1 MRIHPVCRTVRGA
14 KGLTIRQILQE
25 HGIYVDSPCD
35 GQGVCGQCKVR
46 VDPPEAVPETP
57 HANISSEEAQAGVR
71 LACQGIP
78 EDDIKVLLPPTYR
91 LDAQQLPVDET
102 ILINRYRAEGSIQ
115 PAVQVREAEGRF
127 WFSHADAPAQEF
139 PLQDWTPGV
148 TPKGLALDLGTTT
161 LAASL
166 VCLST
171 GRELASA
178 GRINPQ
184 IDYGHDV
191 LTRIQRASDPEG
203 LELLASSVHKGIQEL
218 IQEICSQAGARPEHI
233 LDAVVGG
240 NTTMLQICARED
252 PSPLGRLPFTVGLA
266 SGCSYPALRFGLN
279 LHSQARVYVPP
290 IAHAFVGS
298 DISAGLVAIQGFFES
313 ADRMFF
319 LDVGTNG
326 EMGLSTG
333 QVRLLTSTAAGP
345 AFEGSGLRSGMRAA
359 PGAIQAVSFDGNDL
373 QLQIIGPKDQKAH
386 GICGSGLL
394 DLVHTLLEIGVLD
407 PSGRLLSRDE
417 LPDMPQT
424 VVSRV
429 QKLDGK
435 AALKLA
441 DTVWL
446 TQGDIRQLQLAKGA
460 VRTGIDFLLHK
471 AGLDCRELDRVIVGG
486 GFGNVLRP
494 ASLEGVG
501 MLPPGTG
508 EKVLFAGNTSQL
520 GCVRL
525 LLSAAARSKLEQDM
539 VGVEHIGLAQ
549 DAAFMD
555 TFVQNMVFP
564 EPKSLSL
571 ELSPVDGEM

>member
-1 MRIHPVCRTVRGA
+1 M
-14 KGLTIRQILQE
+14 GLTIRQALQE
-25 HGIYVDSPCD
+25 QGIYVDSPCD
-35 GQGVCGQCKVR
+35 GQGVCGQCKIR
-46 VDPPEAVPETP
+46 VEPAEAVPETL
-57 HANISSEEAQAGVR
+57 HANISTEEAQAGIR
-71 LACQGIP
+71 LACQAIP
-78 EDDIKVLLPPTYR
+78 EDDIQVFLPPTYR
-91 LDAQQLPVDET
+91 LDAQQAPVDET
-102 ILINRYRAEGSIQ
+102 ILINKYRAEGNIQ
-115 PAVQVREAEGRF
+115 PAVQVREADGRF
-127 WFSHADAPAQEF
+127 WFSHTLTPSQEY
-139 PLQDWTPGV
+139 PLQDWTFKES
-148 TPKGLALDLGTTT
+148 PKGLALDLGTTT

-178 GRINPQ
+178 GRLNPQ

-191 LTRIQRASDPEG
+191 LTRIHRASDPEG
-203 LELLASSVHKGIQEL
+203 LDLLASSVQSGIQEL
-218 IQEICSQAGARPEHI
+218 IRKICIQAGVRPEHI
-233 LDAVVGG
+233 LDAVIGG

-252 PSPLGRLPFTVGLA
+252 PSPLGQLPFTVGLA
-266 SGCSYPALRFGLN
+266 SGCSYPAARFGLN
-279 LHSQARVYVPP
+279 VHPQAKVYIPP

-298 DISAGLVAIQGFFES
+298 DISAGLVAIQGFFET
-313 ADRMFF
+313 ADTMLF

-326 EMGLSTG
+326 EMGVSTG
-333 QVRLLTSTAAGP
+333 NVRVLTSTAAGP

-359 PGAIQAVSFDGNDL
+359 PGAIQAVSYDGNDL
-373 QLQIIGPKDQKAH
+373 QLQIIGPKDQDAH

-394 DLVHTLLEIGVLD
+394 DLVHTLLETGVLD
-407 PSGRLLSRDE
+407 PSGRLLTREE
-417 LPDMPQT
+417 LLDLPQA

-435 AALKLA
+435 AALQLT
-441 DTVWL
+441 DSVWL

-471 AGLDCRELDRVIVGG
+471 AGLDSRDLQRVVVGG

-525 LLSAAARSKLEQDM
+525 LLSTAVRKKLEQDM
-539 VGVEHIGLAQ
+539 AGVEHIGLAQ

-555 TFVQNMVFP
+555 AFVQNMVFP
-564 EPKSLSL
+564 EPESLSF
-571 ELSPVDGEM
+571 EPSSIGGEPETP